1 MHTASQAMALAQ
13 ATTPI
18 VSAPAPAKRRFSL
31 LRQRFRPARPLV
43 WATCRA
49 ATLPPIDDLAEACAP
64 EGAIYVDGVLFGAA
78 SSR

>member
-1 MHTASQAMALAQ
+1 MHTASQALALAQ
-13 ATTPI
+13 TTTPI
-18 VSAPAPAKRRFSL
+18 VTAPVPLRRRLTL
-31 LRQRFRPARPLV
+31 LRQRFKPARPLF

-78 SSR
+78 SSL